1 MFPEAAI
8 LMHFSISLVY
18 TYSEIFRK
26 ITSDGVQL
34 LVNLLVMLSN
44 FEPLLRRFKYFITA
58 LINAEQLLLYNSST
72 SLCSENLGKIL
83 IRNNQQTTCWHATTL
98 LRTSMQSFPWK
109 FCGTSKTIFTTIS
122 VANLQITVKSNQ
134 SVGKK
139 YTAGCLIF

>member
-44 FEPLLRRFKYFITA
+44 FEPLLRKFKYFITA

-83 IRNNQQTTCWHATTL
+83 IRNN
-98 LRTSMQSFPWK
+98 
-109 FCGTSKTIFTTIS
+109 
-122 VANLQITVKSNQ
+122 
-134 SVGKK
+134 
-139 YTAGCLIF
+139 